1 MADSMNTSTLH
12 ESYWSRQLYA
22 CLREMALRDTNAV
35 LMTLEHAD
43 AVERGRRYPADGLTF
58 ANKRWRAFYHCHEEG
73 SARYE
78 NEHGHFHI
86 FTDIGDQQWA
96 HVAGLSIDS
105 RGQPLQ
111 WFTVN
116 RWVTD
121 GPWLDRE
128 QLLKNLQ
135 TSVASE
141 QESLSGRW
149 LFAMLQL
156 YLGEL
161 VELFHARDIRVQGGG
176 EQKELEAILKDR
188 SMYTLAA
195 RPIEL
200 QAMLERYLLH

>member
-1 MADSMNTSTLH
+1 MVDAMNASTLH

-22 CLREMALRDTNAV
+22 CLREMAERDTNAV

-43 AVERGRRYPADGLTF
+43 AVETGRRYPADGLTF
-58 ANKRWRAFYHCHEEG
+58 ANNRWRAFYHCHEEDY
-73 SARYE
+73 ACYE

-96 HVAGLSIDS
+96 HVAGLSIDTC
-105 RGQPLQ
+105 GQPLQ

-135 TSVASE
+135 TSVSNE
-141 QESLSGRW
+141 QEPLSGRW
-149 LFAMLQL
+149 LFAMLQT
-156 YLGEL
+156 YQGEL
-161 VELFHARDIRVQGGG
+161 AELFHARDSRIHAGA
-176 EQKELEAILKDR
+176 EQKQIEVILEDR